1 MKASPNKKATPKA
14 VKKATPK
21 AAPKAMKVK
30 AMKATPTKRRR
41 DYPSQGGARKA
52 GAPSS
57 YKVVATNLQLS
68 FEWRRKA
75 EEEKEKVDEQL
86 KKALK
91 EKKKLENEL
100 EVKKEGWRKGL
111 ENVEL
116 EAKNEL
122 KKTFEKLDD
131 NMNEKFDKIALENKN
146 DLKKLND
153 KWEGQTVAWSEKEL
167 ELKAELEKEKCE
179 RKEVQKAL
187 EFTVAKLEVTEAGK
201 QRKEKQ
207 LETTEKAH
215 FNLLQ
220 ELNLKDG
227 ELETERY
234 NRNILVAT
242 AVEKRMSGIFSNPMG
257 AAGGSARGLNP
268 KATERS

>member
-57 YKVVATNLQLS
+57 YKVAATNLQLS

-111 ENVEL
+111 ENVEP

-122 KKTFEKLDD
+122 KKTFEKLDA
-131 NMNEKFDKIALENKN
+131 NMNEKFDKVALENKN
-146 DLKKLND
+146 DMKKLA
-153 KWEGQTVAWSEKEL
+153 VAWSEKEL